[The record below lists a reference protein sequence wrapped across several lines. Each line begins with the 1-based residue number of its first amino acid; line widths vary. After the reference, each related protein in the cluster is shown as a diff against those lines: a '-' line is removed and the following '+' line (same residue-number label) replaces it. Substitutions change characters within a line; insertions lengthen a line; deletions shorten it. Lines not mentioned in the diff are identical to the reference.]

1 MFISLRFTLHRE
13 QIPGGI
19 APQQRSTGDRR
30 RRFKVALII
39 RKHSSYKCASW
50 KAILL
55 VMEHFQKVVPQ
66 IWQLGKHICWMGK
79 HTGRLHPK
87 EVLGLIPE
95 DATNPFCLCRGPL
108 LFPCQHCVIVWL
120 EVRILPISKWQVF
133 DNFSLLSL
141 LCPDVAKFRWE
152 PIRASL
158 ACWHPISPNCR

>member
-19 APQQRSTGDRR
+19 APQQRSKRDRR
-30 RRFKVALII
+30 RRFKVALIS

-152 PIRASL
+152 PIRASQ
-158 ACWHPISPNCR
+158 AC

>member
-30 RRFKVALII
+30 RRFKVALIS

-50 KAILL
+50 KAIML
-55 VMEHFQKVVPQ
+55 VMTHGAFSKSGSGN
-66 IWQLGKHICWMGK
+66 LATGKTHLLDGQAHWAVASQ
-79 HTGRLHPK
+79 

-158 ACWHPISPNCR
+158 AC

>member
-1 MFISLRFTLHRE
+1 MCQLESHFVGHGTFSKSGSANL
-13 QIPGGI
+13 
-19 APQQRSTGDRR
+19 ATGKTHLLDGQAHWA
-30 RRFKVALII
+30 VAF
-39 RKHSSYKCASW
+39 
-50 KAILL
+50 
-55 VMEHFQKVVPQ
+55 E
-66 IWQLGKHICWMGK
+66 
-79 HTGRLHPK
+79 

-120 EVRILPISKWQVF
+120 EVRILPISKWQVL

-158 ACWHPISPNCR
+158 AC

>member
-30 RRFKVALII
+30 RRFKVALIS

-87 EVLGLIPE
+87 KCLAWSLKMQQTPSFCAE
-95 DATNPFCLCRGPL
+95 DLFSSLANIVSLCGSKFEFCQFQSG
-108 LFPCQHCVIVWL
+108 
-120 EVRILPISKWQVF
+120 K
-133 DNFSLLSL
+133 FSTTSPYSLSSVQMWLSL
-141 LCPDVAKFRWE
+141 DG
-152 PIRASL
+152 SQ
-158 ACWHPISPNCR
+158 

>member
-1 MFISLRFTLHRE
+1 MPLYIFALSCLYPFDSL
-13 QIPGGI
+13 
-19 APQQRSTGDRR
+19 STGSKSLGVLHPNKDLQETGEGGS
-30 RRFKVALII
+30 KIALIS

-158 ACWHPISPNCR
+158 AC